1 MKYSNIHEYC
11 QNTYSTYI
19 HGCIYVYMQSCE
31 ALLADVL
38 RLRRHVRLEARARE
52 VAESRHS
59 ELLCPIGRE
68 LLLDPVVA
76 DDGHT

>member
-1 MKYSNIHEYC
+1 
-11 QNTYSTYI
+11 
-19 HGCIYVYMQSCE
+19 MQSCE